1 MSRVAVGSTDG
12 VVIDEHF
19 GKAEFFYI
27 YEVDEYGGH
36 DLIEKRFVQ
45 GGPQQVA
52 EMLADVKV
60 VLVKQ
65 LGPHAEEELRKRK
78 IIGLKIEG
86 SLERA
91 LNAYAKRGKL
101 INYFEEE
108 LLGYAAAS
116 FAEENERAV
125 CPLRAL
131 KNLDADQK
139 FIH

>member
-1 MSRVAVGSTDG
+1 MPRVAVGSTDG

-19 GKAEFFYI
+19 GRAEFFYI
-27 YEVDEYGGH
+27 YEVKEHEWYN
-36 DLIEKRFVQ
+36 LVEKRFVQ

-78 IIGLKIEG
+78 IIGLKVEG
-86 SLERA
+86 SVEKA
-91 LNAYAKRGKL
+91 LKAYARRGKL
-101 INYFEEE
+101 INCLEEYYTAVSYE
-108 LLGYAAAS
+108 K
-116 FAEENERAV
+116 AEKREN

-131 KNLDADQK
+131 KDITADPK